1 MKSDL
6 LAGLCALLACT
17 RAAQAQ
23 PPSAPAAQAQATDT
37 DPLDRPVDLHPQGPQ
52 AASDF
57 AYAVNAGV
65 ASDYVFR
72 GVDQT
77 HGGVEGFAGVDL
89 SDRQVYA
96 GVWTSNADFRSF
108 GDRRT
113 YDETDAYA
121 GWRPSLQGFD
131 LDLGAVYYGYL
142 GQPGNVDYAEAYL
155 KVARSIGPLSAS
167 TAIYASP
174 NYPGAAN
181 GGYYVE
187 GSAAYALTPKLSLSG
202 VVGHKQV
209 DLSRSFADCAR
220 ETCLSADGATYTTWS
235 LGAAYAVTGHITIDL
250 RYWDTD
256 EHGYGSAFSD
266 KLVVSARAAL
276 P

>member
-1 MKSDL
+1 MKAHR
-6 LAGLCALLACT
+6 LAGLCVLLAYT
-17 RAAQAQ
+17 STAQAQ
-23 PPSAPAAQAQATDT
+23 PPSAPAAQAQAADT
-37 DPLDRPVDLHPQGPQ
+37 DPLDRPVDLHPPGAQ

-57 AYAVNAGV
+57 AYTASAGV

-77 HGGVEGFAGVDL
+77 HGGVEGFGGVDL
-89 SDRQVYA
+89 SYRQVYA
-96 GVWTSNADFRSF
+96 GAWTSNVDFHGF

-121 GWRPSLQGFD
+121 GWRPSFQGFD
-131 LDLGAVYYGYL
+131 LDLGLIYYGYL
-142 GQPGNVDYAEAYL
+142 GQPGNLDYAEAYL

-167 TAIYASP
+167 SAIYASP
-174 NYPGAAN
+174 NSPGAAG
-181 GGYYVE
+181 GGYYAE
-187 GSAAYALTPKLSLSG
+187 GKAAYAVTPKLTLSG
-202 VVGHKQV
+202 LVGHKQV
-209 DLSRSFADCAR
+209 DLSRSLAGCAS

-250 RYWDTD
+250 RYSDTD
-256 EHGYGSAFSD
+256 EHRYGSAFAD
-266 KLVVSARAAL
+266 KLTVSARAAF